1 MLQINP
7 TANLFQVLSSAVLA
21 LFTVVLAIATWK
33 YYVQSKSQTEEMVK
47 SRKLNDEPQMR
58 AGVTPYHGPNFCI
71 AFVNIG
77 GGIAQNVRA
86 DYWIE
91 GVDDPKQEWGVQV
104 CFPEDIYQ
112 VAFPY
117 GKREI
122 NTGPADKI
130 ISDMGDRDDTLV
142 ICWEYQDASG
152 ETFSPTQRFS
162 ISSKLKQRIESGEF
176 YSGGERDVRF

>member
-7 TANLFQVLSSAVLA
+7 SVNLFQALSSAVLA

-33 YYVQSKSQTEEMVK
+33 YYVQSKSQTEEMIK
-47 SRKLNDEPQMR
+47 SRELNDEPQMK
-58 AGVTPYHGPNFCI
+58 AGVTPYDGLNFCI
-71 AFVNIG
+71 GFVNIG

-91 GVDDPKQEWGVQV
+91 GVDDSEQEWGVQV

-117 GKREI
+117 GERELT
-122 NTGPADKI
+122 TGPGEMI
-130 ISDMGDRDDTLV
+130 VSGMEDRDDTLV

-162 ISSKLKQRIESGEF
+162 ISSKVKQRIESDEF
-176 YSGGERDVRF
+176 YSGEERDVQF